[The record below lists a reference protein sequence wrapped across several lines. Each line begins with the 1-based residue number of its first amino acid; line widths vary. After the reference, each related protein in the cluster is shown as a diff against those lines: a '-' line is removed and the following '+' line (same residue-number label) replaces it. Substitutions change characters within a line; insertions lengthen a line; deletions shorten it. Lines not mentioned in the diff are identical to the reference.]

1 MELTGISNPRY
12 HFGTKSWE
20 IGSLVQSAMAVE
32 ILSRQASPVDGLLT
46 LLKSWN
52 PSVFFLTLSNVR
64 GEHSCHSPFK
74 PTKMTTS

>member
-52 PSVFFLTLSNVR
+52 LSVFFSRFQMCAANIRATPRSNQQ
-64 GEHSCHSPFK
+64 K
-74 PTKMTTS
+74 